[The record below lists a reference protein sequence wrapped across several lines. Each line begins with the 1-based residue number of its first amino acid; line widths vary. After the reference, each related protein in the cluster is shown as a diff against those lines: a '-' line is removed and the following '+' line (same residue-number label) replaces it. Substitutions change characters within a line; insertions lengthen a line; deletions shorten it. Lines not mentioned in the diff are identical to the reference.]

1 MSVIRLN
8 APLSAEEIRS
18 LRAGR
23 PNLLAGFRD
32 GAAELIEPAR
42 IMRIY
47 AASQRVYCVTETGE
61 YTLRLRLYE
70 VEERLDKQIFM
81 RISHSEIVNLTQV
94 RRFDLSLAGTVC
106 AVFKDGSKTYAES
119 HDEGDSHW
127 SGGNAAGVKC
137 HGKEIFR
144 DQECQ

>member
-1 MSVIRLN
+1 MRADIRLE
-8 APLSAEEIRS
+8 PGCAEPRLVVIAAEVTPELDALIRS

-106 AVFKDGSKTYAES
+106 AVFKDGSKTYAS
-119 HDEGDSHW
+119 RRYVSKIKDALG
-127 SGGNAAGVKC
+127 
-137 HGKEIFR
+137 I
-144 DQECQ
+144 